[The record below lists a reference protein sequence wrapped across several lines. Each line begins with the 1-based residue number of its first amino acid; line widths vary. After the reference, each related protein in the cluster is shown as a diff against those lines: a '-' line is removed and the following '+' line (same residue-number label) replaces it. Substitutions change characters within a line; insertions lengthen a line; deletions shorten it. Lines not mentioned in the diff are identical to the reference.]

1 MDEIQKTIGSKAKP
15 APPPGLVEIASQEWR
30 TSDGRWRMVGLAAAA
45 VILTALYW
53 ENLKH
58 FTFVWSNDDNYSH
71 GWLVGPLSLFFANQ
85 AAQSRK
91 RSELPGDSASGL
103 AWGFGLIAI
112 GLLCRLVTVFL
123 PVGLVADG
131 SLIICMAGA
140 VALVFGLPTLRK
152 YGFAIGFLFFMIP
165 LPVALY
171 TMLANPLQLIVSRVA
186 SVVMNAVG
194 IPVLCEGNM
203 MTLPGDIKM
212 FVAEACSGMRQLTGF
227 LALTAA
233 VAYLSGKPVWY
244 RVILIASAIPVAMVA
259 NIARVIVTGLVMYYI
274 DPNYAKGAW
283 HTVEGMGLM
292 LAGLALL
299 QLEMSMMNTLMDLFA
314 EEAVAKP
321 GENTKNVDSAK
332 TGRPD
337 GLKSELG
344 RGIVNGAQA

>member
-1 MDEIQKTIGSKAKP
+1 MDDTAPNPKKN
-15 APPPGLVEIASQEWR
+15 APPPGLADLAKAEWAEP
-30 TSDGRWRMVGLAAAA
+30 DGRWRVAGLAVALGLLAA
-45 VILTALYW
+45 IYW

-71 GWLVGPLSLFFANQ
+71 GWLVAPLAIFFANH
-85 AAQSRK
+85 AAQTRRGTPAKGS
-91 RSELPGDSASGL
+91 PNNGL
-103 AWGFGLIAI
+103 FLGTGLVIS

-131 SLIICMAGA
+131 SMILCLAGA
-140 VALVFGLPTLRK
+140 VALIYGTPSLKK
-152 YGFAIGFLFFMIP
+152 YAFAIGFLLFMIP

-186 SVVMNAVG
+186 SVVMTAAG

-233 VAYLSGKPVWY
+233 VAYLSGRPVWY

-259 NIARVIVTGLVMYYI
+259 NIARVIVTGLIMYYV

-292 LAGLALL
+292 MAGLALL
-299 QLEMSMMNTLMDLFA
+299 QLEMTVMNLFMDAFSA
-314 EEAVAKP
+314 APGTAAAKP
-321 GENTKNVDSAK
+321 
-332 TGRPD
+332 
-337 GLKSELG
+337 ELG
-344 RGIVNGAQA
+344 RGVVAAGGARA